1 MYCVFS
7 QGLRDET
14 TSNVNQNK
22 NAFQKEAYRPLGVSR
37 GMVPGG
43 LGEYGLAGYGAGGTV
58 QGGMAP
64 LCPVDR
70 QTLVKTLPSRGD
82 PFPHLKMYSTNVD

>member
-22 NAFQKEAYRPLGVSR
+22 NASQKEAYRPLGVSR
-37 GMVPGG
+37 AMVPEG
-43 LGEYGLAGYGAGGTV
+43 LGEYGLGEGGYGAGGTV

-70 QTLVKTLPSRGD
+70 QTLVKTLPSRNFVCGQ
-82 PFPHLKMYSTNVD
+82 